1 MAAGGAV
8 EVGRITVK
16 VTPDTKGFARKLRQ
30 DLAKLRDNFNVDIN
44 PDTKGLREK
53 VSTATKG
60 MTAKVR
66 VDADVDRLT
75 ENFKKK
81 FDLLDLN
88 FDRKVRDFF
97 GVEKLQ
103 KEFDKLDLNWDKK
116 LESFQRELRQS
127 RVDLQPQVLK
137 DRAEIVNMKVELDYS
152 IAEAKLAAWKAK
164 EANDKIMLD
173 IEPDV
178 HLGRFALARAKIKAI
193 FAKPVD
199 VEVTPSAG
207 IAGRGNWMS
216 KMLPSFG
223 SGINPGG
230 YALIAAGILTT
241 LAPVVGIITTALLSL
256 PGLVSLVAAPIAAVT
271 LGLEGFKKAA
281 EGIKPQFDGLR
292 QTMADVA
299 EQSFTPVLKN
309 LADTIFPALERS
321 LPSVTQGLARMAQ
334 GVVDTFN
341 NPENMTK
348 FEGSIVRIGQSL
360 GNMTPGLQGFTSG
373 LIGLIDQFSLK
384 LPSIT
389 EWFNKTGQDFD
400 AWVQKI
406 SSNGTLQTAFDNLGA
421 TIQKIL
427 GFLGELGSKSIDF
440 MGNPGAIDG
449 FLATLEKIGDAI
461 QTVVDLSAT
470 LNKNWQMVVQAGRL
484 LDGVGDTLQGDLA
497 GAYNN
502 FKDLATNAPW
512 QGTKQATE
520 DLKTSLSGVGPVAA
534 EQKAALEQMFN
545 TVPQQ
550 ANQAVTATQDVI
562 GTLQDQMTNTVAA
575 PLPPPNTEPAKAAVT
590 EYQGFVDSV
599 TQQVRGAL
607 SQATSGESLPAPNFD
622 AFKAAWSGMVSFV
635 QQQVSAIQAV
645 VNAMGSSIS
654 TSISGAIS
662 SCVGLWAQL
671 SAAAIAE
678 FGKITAAAAALPGQI
693 QGALGSLAG
702 IGQAAGKSLTDG
714 LLAGLQ
720 GGMAGVVGY
729 ASTIAGQ
736 IAAVKGPLPKDRK
749 ELIPAGLALM
759 DGLGVGLENGFQPV
773 LDQAKGM
780 AQQIADAFANGG
792 DPTGFLDGYSKQDV
806 KQMTSA
812 LGIQMKQLEM
822 QAKALEYQASNA
834 GGDKGLQDSLRNRAK
849 EIRMQKDQ
857 IGLQN
862 DMLKMTQDYNSEL
875 DNGNSLETELG
886 KSVGKLAGAPVD
898 FAKAVGGQFLSDL
911 GIGGNG
917 FISKLI
923 TEGTKYVFNVG
934 SMDDAIAGMRVAQNR
949 EALGRSQR

>member
-1 MAAGGAV
+1 MAGGGASV

-44 PDTKGLREK
+44 PDTKGVREK
-53 VSTATKG
+53 VKAATKG
-60 MTAKVR
+60 MTAKVKI
-66 VDADVDRLT
+66 DADVDHIA
-75 ENFKKK
+75 ENFRKKIE
-81 FDLLDLN
+81 LLDLN
-88 FDRKVRDFF
+88 WDRKAKDFF
-97 GVEKLQ
+97 GVEKFK

-116 LESFQRELRQS
+116 VADFQKELRQS

-137 DRAEIVNMKVELDYS
+137 DRAEIVNMKVELDHA

-164 EANDKIMLD
+164 EANDKISVTVV
-173 IEPDV
+173 PDV
-178 HLGRFALARAKIKAI
+178 QMGRFALARAKIQAI
-193 FAKPVD
+193 FARPVE
-199 VEVTPSAG
+199 VEVTPGAG
-207 IAGRGNWMS
+207 IAGRGNWMA
-216 KMLPSFG
+216 KMMPSFG

-230 YALIAAGILTT
+230 YALIAAGVLVA
-241 LAPVVGIITTALLSL
+241 LAPVVGILTTALMSL

-281 EGIKPQFDGLR
+281 EGIKPQFDALR

-341 NPENMTK
+341 KPENMTK

-360 GNMTPGLQGFTSG
+360 GNMAPGLQGFTSG

-389 EWFNKTGQDFD
+389 EWFNKVGTDFD
-400 AWVQKI
+400 NWVKKI
-406 SSNGTLQTAFDNLGA
+406 SADGSLSTMFDNLGA
-421 TIQKIL
+421 AIQKVL
-427 GFLGELGSKSIDF
+427 NLAGQWASKGLDL
-440 MGNPGAIDG
+440 MKTPDGLEG
-449 FLATLEKIGDAI
+449 FLATLQEIGDLI
-461 QTVVDLSAT
+461 TMVIDLSAR
-470 LNKNWQMVVQAGRL
+470 LNESWQMVVQAGRF
-484 LDGVGDTLQGDLA
+484 LDLPSDIMRGDLV
-497 GAYNN
+497 GAFNN
-502 FKDLATNAPW
+502 ARDLITNKPW
-512 QGTKQATE
+512 LDAQQSAE
-520 DLKTSLSGVGPVAA
+520 DLKGSLSGIGPVAA
-534 EQKAALEQMFN
+534 EQKAQLESMLSGI
-545 TVPQQ
+545 PQQ
-550 ANQAVTATQDVI
+550 ANQAVTATQDVVS
-562 GTLQDQMTNTVAA
+562 TLQTQMTDTAAA
-575 PLPPPNTEPAKAAVT
+575 PLPPPDTEPAKAAVT
-590 EYQGFVDSV
+590 EYQGFIDSV

-635 QQQVSAIQAV
+635 QQQVNAIQAV

-654 TSISGAIS
+654 SAVSGAIS
-662 SCVGLWAQL
+662 SCIGLWAQL

-678 FGKITAAAAALPGQI
+678 FNKITAAAAALPGQI
-693 QGALGSLAG
+693 QGALGSLSG
-702 IGQAAGKSLTDG
+702 IGSAAGKSLTDG
-714 LLAGLQ
+714 LLAGMQ

-773 LDQAKGM
+773 LEQAKGM

-812 LGIQMKQLEM
+812 LGIQSKQLEM
-822 QAKALEYQASNA
+822 QAKALEYQASTS
-834 GGDKGLQDSLRNRAK
+834 GDKSLQESLRNRAK

-875 DNGNSLETELG
+875 DTGKNYNEEIG
-886 KSVGKLAGAPVD
+886 KSVGKLMGAPVD
-898 FAKAVGGQFLSDL
+898 FSKAVGGQFLSDL

-923 TEGTKYVFNVG
+923 SEGTKYVFNVG
-934 SMDDAIAGMRVAQNR
+934 SMDDAIAGQRVMQNR
-949 EALGRSQR
+949 ELLGRTQR